1 MLGCISDMNT
11 KNIAEV
17 GNTTSAMKTNGL
29 VNLEDSNKRNAHNSN
44 CIAGYSTICISPNTM
59 CISPCSY
66 CMLSQYCKVD

>member
-17 GNTTSAMKTNGL
+17 GNTTSAMDINGL
-29 VNLEDSNKRNAHNSN
+29 INLEDCNKRNAHNSN
-44 CIAGYSTICISPNTM
+44 CIAGHSAM

-66 CMLSQYCKVD
+66 CVLSQYCKVD